1 MPARPNFAFIFP
13 DQWRGDCLGSL
24 GHPVVETPFL
34 DEIAASG
41 VTFTA
46 AFSPSPSCIAAR
58 ASLITGQTPSTTGR
72 LGYRDRVPWRYEHTL
87 MRCLRDA
94 GYQTLLTGKTHFYP
108 QRASLGFEEM
118 RLYDT
123 QKHEPGYVSDYE
135 AWLEIVADGQI
146 RDTAKEISTNSWL
159 ACPWTMPER
168 FHPNTW
174 TMDASIDLLQ
184 RRDPTRPFFIQIGFH
199 RPHPPLDPPQRY
211 YERFEAID
219 LPPAPVGDWASRY
232 DQPPETVNASSGH
245 LPEKVLART
254 RRAYYAQLAHIDYQV
269 GRLINWL
276 QQNSLH
282 DDTIIVFSSD
292 HGELLGDHHLFRK
305 TNPFEGSARIPLII
319 RVPGSGFTGTRQQP
333 VSIIDFMPTF
343 LDIAGV
349 DIPGTV
355 EGRSLLPLLQD
366 SETPWRDFV
375 HGEHAPGW
383 QYVTDGRQ
391 KYIWEST
398 SGRQWFFD
406 LVSDPQET
414 ANLIDISDHN
424 EGISF
429 WRRRLIDV
437 LAQRPDD
444 GLTDGEGL
452 IAGARL
458 PSVRPELLS

>member
-46 AFSPSPSCIAAR
+46 AYSPSPSCIAAR

-276 QQNSLH
+276 QQNSLY

-292 HGELLGDHHLFRK
+292 HGELLGEHHLFRK
-305 TNPFEGSARIPLII
+305 TNPFEGSARIPLIM
-319 RVPGSGFTGTRQQP
+319 RVPGSGFTGARRQP

-343 LDIAGV
+343 LDFAGV

-366 SETPWRDFV
+366 SEAPWRDFV